1 MRITEKTLQLRID
14 RLNELTG
21 NPIKTYSR
29 INERKSCSTN
39 IGNFHL
45 DFAYGGVALVQVTNK
60 QGGVTAIL
68 SRSTKRELLGKLDA
82 YIAGIEFKF
91 KR

>member
-21 NPIKTYSR
+21 NPIKTYSQ
-29 INERKSCSTN
+29 INERKYIPN

-45 DFAYGGVALVQVTNK
+45 DFAYGGGALVQVTNK
-60 QGGVTAIL
+60 QGGVTGIL
-68 SRSTKRELLGKLDA
+68 SRSTKRELLGKLNA
-82 YIAGIEFKF
+82 YIAGIELKQ
-91 KR
+91 R